1 MSYIISDKPLGAGM
15 STVDFNRLSTFIY
28 THYGIKLP
36 LSKKLMLEGR
46 LQKRLKALNLATY
59 KAYCDYVF
67 SIEGQQSELVPMM
80 DLVTTNKTD
89 FFREAVHFEFLNE
102 EVLPT
107 ACQQLPSEKAF
118 RVWSAGC
125 SSGEEPYTLAM
136 VLSEVKARNKDFD
149 YYILGTDISTR
160 ALNSAIK
167 AVYAQEKVN
176 PVPLPF
182 KRKYL
187 LKSKDILNKTV
198 RIVPE
203 LRSRVSFEWLNF
215 IDGDY
220 SGLQSFDVIFC
231 RNVLIYFDRQT
242 QEKVIKK
249 LCGKLQSGGFLFL
262 GHSESVSHMDL
273 PLVQIRPT
281 IFKKV

>member
-1 MSYIISDKPLGAGM
+1 MSYIIPDKPFGAGM
-15 STVDFNRLSTFIY
+15 SNADFNRLSAFIY

-46 LQKRLKALNLATY
+46 LQKRLKVLNLTTY

-89 FFREAVHFEFLNE
+89 FFREAVHFTFLND

-107 ACQQLPSEKAF
+107 VCQQLPSGKAF

-149 YYILGTDISTR
+149 YSILGTDISTR

-176 PVPLPF
+176 PVPLTF

-187 LKSKDILNKTV
+187 LKSKDIHHKTV

-203 LRSRVSFEWLNF
+203 LRSRVCFEWLNF